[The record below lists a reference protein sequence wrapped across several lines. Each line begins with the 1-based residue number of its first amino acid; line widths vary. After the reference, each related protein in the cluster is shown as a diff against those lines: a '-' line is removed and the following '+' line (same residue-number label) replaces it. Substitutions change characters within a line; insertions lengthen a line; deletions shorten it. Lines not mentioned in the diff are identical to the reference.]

1 MISAFKCRA
10 YASECRA
17 ICDGMGEARSETL
30 TMAAVWERLAREAEE
45 AVLLPDTSW
54 GRRQ

>member
-10 YASECRA
+10 YALECRD

-30 TMAAVWERLAREAEE
+30 TMAELWERLAREAEE
-45 AVLLPDTSW
+45 GVRRAPPHV
-54 GRRQ
+54 GRAP